1 MNRENAVEDYAVSL
15 DIGNASVGWAAFT
28 PNYRLMRAK
37 GHELIG
43 ARLFEPASTAE
54 ERRMARTTRRR
65 YSRRHWRLRMLDSM
79 FDQALSEVDPSF
91 LMRRKYSWVHPED
104 KNNEGHWFGG
114 VLFDSNEQDKRFYEK
129 YPTIY
134 HLRKTLMEDDERH
147 DIREVYLAI
156 HHMMKYRG
164 NFLTEGELAPSSVFD
179 VEDLLKLLTE
189 ILQYADED
197 ETGDDLELQADA
209 NGLTEALCTTK
220 GSRSIRAKNAISILK
235 EDTALSKRQEAIISA
250 VFAGLEGNKLDL
262 TKVRSTLRKTRKRS
276 RSISTRPIMTRSAS
290 QSVILVCW
298 KIMNAIFWTVSSDST
313 VPSL

>member
-220 GSRSIRAKNAISILK
+220 GSRSIRAKNAIRRCFLI
-235 EDTALSKRQEAIISA
+235 
-250 VFAGLEGNKLDL
+250 
-262 TKVRSTLRKTRKRS
+262 RSTLRKTRKRS

>member
-1 MNRENAVEDYAVSL
+1 
-15 DIGNASVGWAAFT
+15 
-28 PNYRLMRAK
+28 
-37 GHELIG
+37 
-43 ARLFEPASTAE
+43 
-54 ERRMARTTRRR
+54 MARTTRRR

-189 ILQYADED
+189 IL
-197 ETGDDLELQADA
+197 
-209 NGLTEALCTTK
+209 
-220 GSRSIRAKNAISILK
+220 AI
-235 EDTALSKRQEAIISA
+235 
-250 VFAGLEGNKLDL
+250 
-262 TKVRSTLRKTRKRS
+262 
-276 RSISTRPIMTRSAS
+276 
-290 QSVILVCW
+290 C
-298 KIMNAIFWTVSSDST
+298 
-313 VPSL
+313 

>member
-1 MNRENAVEDYAVSL
+1 
-15 DIGNASVGWAAFT
+15 
-28 PNYRLMRAK
+28 
-37 GHELIG
+37 
-43 ARLFEPASTAE
+43 
-54 ERRMARTTRRR
+54 
-65 YSRRHWRLRMLDSM
+65 
-79 FDQALSEVDPSF
+79 
-91 LMRRKYSWVHPED
+91 MRRKYSWVHPED

-114 VLFDSNEQDKRFYEK
+114 VLFDSNEQDKRFLREIPDYL
-129 YPTIY
+129 

-235 EDTALSKRQEAIISA
+235 EGTALSKRQEAIISA

-262 TKVRSTLRKTRKRS
+262 TKVFPNKEYTPEDKKTLALHFNKADYDEKRIN
-276 RSISTRPIMTRSAS
+276 R
-290 QSVILVCW
+290 
-298 KIMNAIFWTVSSDST
+298 
-313 VPSL
+313 